1 MANTI
6 PNLVILP
13 DTITNIYTD
22 AGVVA
27 AGIVA
32 GDKINIALLGQG
44 IAKLY
49 SGPTPPAK
57 IDNSTGYRDLI
68 SNEEMS
74 NDTGDTGA
82 FIYSLLGCTINVK
95 AV

>member
-6 PNLVILP
+6 PNIKVLP
-13 DTITNIYTD
+13 NTVTNIYTD

-27 AGIVA
+27 AGVVA

-44 IAKLY
+44 NAMLY
-49 SGPTPPAK
+49 SGPTAPAK
-57 IDNSTGYRDLI
+57 IDHDSGYRDLTPY
-68 SNEEMS
+68 EEMS